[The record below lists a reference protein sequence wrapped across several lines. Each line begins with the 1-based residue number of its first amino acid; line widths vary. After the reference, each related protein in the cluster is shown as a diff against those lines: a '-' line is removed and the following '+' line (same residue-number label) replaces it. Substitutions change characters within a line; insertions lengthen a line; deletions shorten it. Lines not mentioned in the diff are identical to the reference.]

1 MEKRLLLIGGG
12 GHCRSVLDSVLAS
25 GAYDRVGI
33 IDPDG
38 NPCMGIPV
46 IGRDED
52 LPRLFSEGWTD
63 AVITVGSIG
72 NTGLRRHLYET
83 VKMIGFG
90 VPAVVDPTA
99 AIGKDAVLGEG
110 TFVGKQAVVNAGSR
124 TGVCV
129 IVNTGA
135 IIEHDC
141 GIGDFSH
148 ISTGAILC
156 GQVTVGNDAHI
167 GAGTTVRQSIRIGA
181 GALVGAGS
189 IVVKDIPEGAKA
201 YGNPCRVVEA

>member
-1 MEKRLLLIGGG
+1 MGKKLLLIGGG
-12 GHCRSVLDSVLAS
+12 GHCRSVLDSVLAAN
-25 GAYDRVGI
+25 AYDGIGI

-38 NPCMGIPV
+38 SPCLGIPV
-46 IGRDED
+46 IGQDED

-72 NTGLRRHLYET
+72 DTGTRRRLYET
-83 VKMIGFG
+83 AKAIGFRL
-90 VPAVVDPTA
+90 PAVVDPTA
-99 AIGKDAVLGEG
+99 VIGKDAVLGEG
-110 TFVGKQAVVNAGSR
+110 TFVGKRAVVNAGAR

-135 IIEHDC
+135 IVEHDC
-141 GIGDFSH
+141 VIGDFAH

-167 GAGTTVRQSIRIGA
+167 GAGTTVRQSIRIGD
-181 GALVGAGS
+181 GALVGVGS
-189 IVVKDIPEGAKA
+189 TAVKDIPAGAKA